1 MNIDLFNA
9 ASLILSGIRDQK
21 ASDVNFTRVL
31 QNILPW
37 QQVADMEFYDS
48 NKRKLAYCHTSN
60 CTKETI
66 DGSDA
71 APVFWN
77 RLQVKQGSL
86 LLTSILE
93 SDDEREFRVK
103 VHLTDDSV
111 LAYTLK
117 ILVVNGSQ
125 DNYYL

>member
-1 MNIDLFNA
+1 MNIDLFNV
-9 ASLILSGIRDQK
+9 ASLILSGIRDKK

-31 QNILPW
+31 RNILPW
-37 QQVADMEFYDS
+37 QQVADMEFYGS

-66 DGSDA
+66 DDSDA
-71 APVFWN
+71 VPVFWN

-111 LAYTLK
+111 LGYSIK
-117 ILVVNGSQ
+117 ILVVNSSQ
-125 DNYYL
+125 GNYYL

>member
-1 MNIDLFNA
+1 MFNV

-31 QNILPW
+31 RNILPW

-48 NKRKLAYCHTSN
+48 NKRKIAYCHRSN

-103 VHLTDDSV
+103 VHLTDDSI
-111 LAYTLK
+111 LGYTLK
-117 ILVVNGSQ
+117 ILVNGSQ
-125 DNYYL
+125 GNYYL